1 MKSNVFFVLDP
12 TFALTCSPWRSP
24 LYHLIYFLFETLLV
38 ITVFAKLN
46 TRELKVTAK
55 SPFTKSR
62 NSSLADFYSFQLL
75 FFFKVLCLLVC
86 VIYFSM
92 TLLCIIWL
100 CFIALKCKYF
110 TFQNLIGICS
120 FYRILASYASRIVLK
135 ICFTQSRY
143 ICINLHYHQRIIIK
157 SIPRSCHWQW
167 HLECKVKMLV
177 LQNLYRF

>member
-92 TLLCIIWL
+92 THSVYHLTLLHSLKMQVLHLSKPYRHMFFLQDSCFL
-100 CFIALKCKYF
+100 CK
-110 TFQNLIGICS
+110 QN
-120 FYRILASYASRIVLK
+120 RVE
-135 ICFTQSRY
+135 
-143 ICINLHYHQRIIIK
+143 N
-157 SIPRSCHWQW
+157 
-167 HLECKVKMLV
+167 ML
-177 LQNLYRF
+177 YPI

>member
-92 TLLCIIWL
+92 THSVYHLTLLHSLKMQVLHLSKPYRHMFFLQDFCFL
-100 CFIALKCKYF
+100 CK
-110 TFQNLIGICS
+110 QN
-120 FYRILASYASRIVLK
+120 RVE
-135 ICFTQSRY
+135 
-143 ICINLHYHQRIIIK
+143 N
-157 SIPRSCHWQW
+157 
-167 HLECKVKMLV
+167 ML
-177 LQNLYRF
+177 YPI